1 MSSHNIDH
9 IASIAS
15 RILLLY
21 NGQIIND
28 FKNDKEYTISELY
41 AYFRIGNDNKADR
54 NLSAD

>member
-1 MSSHNIDH
+1 MSNNNIEH

-15 RILLLY
+15 RILILN